1 MGIENVKQGKLIYH
15 LTKLSNLDSI
25 LELGL
30 LPRENMLKKNISF
43 DDVANKEIITKRSML
58 GLNKY
63 TPFHFHPFSSFDV
76 AVKNTY
82 NNENF
87 IYICL
92 LRKVA
97 RNNGFKILPRH
108 PLNMDEC
115 ILMDYDEGFQAID
128 WDIMQEKGLDDDN
141 AKQIKMAECLTDLI
155 VPVNCFQCIYVKN
168 EEIKEIVEKKLK
180 EHGVERKPPFVD
192 IMPWV

>member
-25 LELGL
+25 LKLGL

>member
-30 LPRENMLKKNISF
+30 LPREDMLKKNISF

-76 AVKNTY
+76 AV
-82 NNENF
+82 
-87 IYICL
+87 
-92 LRKVA
+92 
-97 RNNGFKILPRH
+97 
-108 PLNMDEC
+108 
-115 ILMDYDEGFQAID
+115 
-128 WDIMQEKGLDDDN
+128 
-141 AKQIKMAECLTDLI
+141 
-155 VPVNCFQCIYVKN
+155 
-168 EEIKEIVEKKLK
+168 
-180 EHGVERKPPFVD
+180 
-192 IMPWV
+192 

>member
-1 MGIENVKQGKLIYH
+1 M
-15 LTKLSNLDSI
+15 
-25 LELGL
+25 
-30 LPRENMLKKNISF
+30 
-43 DDVANKEIITKRSML
+43 
-58 GLNKY
+58 
-63 TPFHFHPFSSFDV
+63 

>member
-1 MGIENVKQGKLIYH
+1 
-15 LTKLSNLDSI
+15 
-25 LELGL
+25 
-30 LPRENMLKKNISF
+30 
-43 DDVANKEIITKRSML
+43 ML

-92 LRKVA
+92 LRTVA

-115 ILMDYDEGFQAID
+115 ILMDYDEGIQAID
-128 WDIMQEKGLDDDN
+128 WNIMQKKGLDDDN

-155 VPVNCFQCIYVKN
+155 VPVNCFQCIYVRN
-168 EEIKEIVEKKLK
+168 EEIKEIVEEKLK

>member
-25 LELGL
+25 LKLGL

-192 IMPWV
+192 IMP